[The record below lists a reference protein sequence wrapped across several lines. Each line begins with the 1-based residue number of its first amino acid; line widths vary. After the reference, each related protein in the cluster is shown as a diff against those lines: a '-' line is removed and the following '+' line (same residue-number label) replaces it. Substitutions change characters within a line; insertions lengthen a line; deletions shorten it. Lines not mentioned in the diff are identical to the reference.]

1 MGDTAALTPV
11 MRQYF
16 AAKEQYPDCLMFC
29 RIGDFYELF
38 YEDAI
43 TASRELQLTL
53 TARDKEKK
61 QPMCGV
67 PYHAAEGYFQR
78 LLRKGYRIAVCEQME
93 DPKLTKTIV
102 RREVTRVLTP
112 GTAVDPALGAE
123 QSNYLASVVVLD
135 KSVGLALL
143 DLSTGEFRATEF
155 SRWAEAVDELG
166 RVRPVELLYA
176 QGGLG
181 LARGSSGV
189 LPTLRDKA
197 AKDGAPGSL
206 GPDETREEVESA
218 GLDAIRTKT
227 AVEDWVFTADYAV
240 PLLRNHLRVQSLD
253 GMGLGGHEAAA
264 VAAGALLHY
273 MRATKQGGLEHVDG
287 LRFYERSTCL
297 ELDAVSVRNLE
308 LVEPLFSGESAQT
321 TLFYTL
327 DACCT
332 PMGKRLLRAT
342 LLRPST
348 QLAEIEARLEA
359 VGEAAADLRKREEL
373 RRSMNGVLDL
383 ERLLGRVALDSAG
396 PREVMALAGTLGCLP
411 GILAAVK
418 AFEAGLWRRLGGVDR
433 ALHDAH
439 LSDDE
444 TVAKMGHPVSVN
456 GGDYGFDAMEDLHEM
471 IVETIAEEPPV
482 SLADG
487 GVIRA
492 GVDAELDELRELSRS
507 GRQALVAIE
516 ERERQRTGIGS
527 LKVRFNSV
535 FGYYLEVTKANAKLV
550 PADYERK
557 QTLVN
562 AERFTTPELK
572 EYETK
577 ILTAQERSGEIERRL
592 FAELRRQLLD
602 AAKRMRETARRVAEI
617 DMLGCFAHLAALRGW
632 VRPGVDA
639 SGVLEFVG
647 ARHPVVER
655 RMEESGG
662 GRFVPNSVYLDAGF
676 VDPTLRDETAKD
688 GAPGSIDPTLLH
700 PVEQRR
706 SSGTPVRDKTAK
718 DGTPGSGG
726 RFVPNSVY
734 LDAGLVDPTL
744 RDKTAKDGAPG
755 SIDPAL
761 LHPVEQRRSS
771 GTPVRDETAKDGAPG
786 GGGFVPNSVHLDAG
800 FVDPTLRDKTA
811 KDGVPGHLSGDSL
824 DDLRESRLG
833 GGPAVLLITGPN
845 MGGKSTYLRQTALLV
860 VMAQCGCFVPAERM
874 RLGLVD
880 RIYTRIGASDNVA
893 RGRSTFMVEMT
904 ETAAILNTATS
915 RSLVLLDEMGRGT
928 ATYDGLSLA
937 WATVEHL
944 HDRIGART
952 LFATHYHELTLL
964 AERLSRLM
972 NLRVTVK
979 ETQSGI
985 VFLHTVEAGAASKSY
1000 GIEVARLAGLP
1011 AAVISRAR
1019 EVLKVHER
1027 AETQQVREAAPAT
1040 QQLQMTMFTPL
1051 SQRIVDRLGEVD
1063 VDEMTPREALNLLAE
1078 LQRELKG

>member
-1 MGDTAALTPV
+1 MAIEATNDTTLTPV

-16 AAKEQYPDCLMFC
+16 RAKEQYPDCLMFC

-53 TARDKEKK
+53 TARDREKK

-93 DPKLTKTIV
+93 DPKQTKAIV
-102 RREVTRVLTP
+102 KREVTRVLTP
-112 GTAVDPALGAE
+112 GTAIDPALGAE
-123 QSNYLASVVVLD
+123 QSNYLASLAVQGRC
-135 KSVGLALL
+135 VGLALL

-155 SRWAEAVDELG
+155 AGDGGWAEAVDELG

-176 QGGLG
+176 QGGLAG
-181 LARGSSGV
+181 AGGPSGGRSSGL
-189 LPTLRDKA
+189 LPTYRSTTPMGTPTSGPTNGPTTATTSKDRSPETPA
-197 AKDGAPGSL
+197 AATDGAPGGDAGARVPAARHGASGL
-206 GPDETREEVESA
+206 TEEESSA
-218 GLDAIRTKT
+218 GLDTVRTKT
-227 AVEDWVFTADYAV
+227 AVEDWVFTVDYAV
-240 PLLRNHLRVQSLD
+240 PLLQNHLRVQSLD
-253 GMGLGGHEAAA
+253 GLGLKGHETAA

-321 TLFYTL
+321 TLFFTL
-327 DACCT
+327 DACST

-342 LLRPST
+342 LLRPSNE
-348 QLAEIEARLEA
+348 LAEIEARLEA
-359 VGEAAADLRKREEL
+359 VAEAAADLRRREEL
-373 RRSMNGVLDL
+373 RRSMHGVLDL

-396 PREVMALAGTLGCLP
+396 PREVMALAGTLECLP
-411 GILAAVK
+411 AIRAAVEK
-418 AFEAGLWRRLGGVDR
+418 FEAGLWKRLG
-433 ALHDAH
+433 A
-439 LSDDE
+439 
-444 TVAKMGHPVSVN
+444 
-456 GGDYGFDAMEDLHEM
+456 GFDAMEDLHEM
-471 IVETIAEEPPV
+471 IVRTIAEDPPV
-482 SLADG
+482 SLSDG
-487 GVIRA
+487 GAIRA
-492 GVDAELDELRELSRS
+492 GVDRELDELRELSRS
-507 GRQALVAIE
+507 GRQALAAIE

-535 FGYYLEVTKANAKLV
+535 FGYYLEVTKANAKAV
-550 PADYERK
+550 PADYERR

-577 ILTAQERSGEIERRL
+577 ILTAQERSSEIERRL
-592 FAELRRQLLD
+592 FAELRRQLL
-602 AAKRMRETARRVAEI
+602 AAAGRMRETARRVAEI

-632 VRPGVDA
+632 VRPVVDA
-639 SGVLEFVG
+639 SGVLEFAG
-647 ARHPVVER
+647 ARHPVVEQ
-655 RMEESGG
+655 RMEELGG
-662 GRFVPNSVYLDAGF
+662 GRFVPNSV
-676 VDPTLRDETAKD
+676 
-688 GAPGSIDPTLLH
+688 
-700 PVEQRR
+700 
-706 SSGTPVRDKTAK
+706 
-718 DGTPGSGG
+718 
-726 RFVPNSVY
+726 
-734 LDAGLVDPTL
+734 
-744 RDKTAKDGAPG
+744 
-755 SIDPAL
+755 
-761 LHPVEQRRSS
+761 
-771 GTPVRDETAKDGAPG
+771 
-786 GGGFVPNSVHLDAG
+786 HLDA
-800 FVDPTLRDKTA
+800 DA
-811 KDGVPGHLSGDSL
+811 
-824 DDLRESRLG
+824 
-833 GGPAVLLITGPN
+833 GPAVLLITGPN
-845 MGGKSTYLRQTALLV
+845 MGGKSTYLRQAALLV

-874 RLGLVD
+874 RVGLVD
-880 RIYTRIGASDNVA
+880 RVYTRIGASDNVA

-904 ETAAILNTATS
+904 ETAAILNTATN

-964 AERLSRLM
+964 AEQLQRLT
-972 NLRVTVK
+972 NLRVAVK
-979 ETQSGI
+979 ETPSGI

-1011 AAVISRAR
+1011 GAVISRAR

-1027 AETQQVREAAPAT
+1027 AETRQIREASPAT
-1040 QQLQMTMFTPL
+1040 PQMQMTMFTPL

-1063 VDEMTPREALNLLAE
+1063 VDGLTPREALNLLAE